1 MAQLLKHY
9 WVNRDNLSEYAV
21 SSEQYSRSMFGVVM
35 PNIDGLTVVH
45 RLEDENNIPFFLS
58 TCPDETVI
66 EETTGLQ
73 IVTQAE
79 WDFEIAEYDLR
90 QETKRYDVLRKYR
103 NQLLE
108 KSDWFVVKSVDTQ
121 VALTTAFVSW
131 RQDLRDL
138 PDSSSFPASLPT
150 CPENLNIDESFYAQY
165 NSELRSILMINDPLP
180 PAEPDPFTEV
190 PFQPDPGIPIPDGV
204 TE

>member
-21 SSEQYSRSMFGVVM
+21 SSEQYSRPMFGTVM

-66 EETTGLQ
+66 EEVTGLQ
-73 IVTQAE
+73 IITQAE
-79 WDFEIAEYDLR
+79 WDLEIAEYDLR

-121 VALTTAFVSW
+121 VALTTAFTSW

-150 CPENLNIDESFYAQY
+150 CPETLNIDASFYAQY
-165 NSELRSILMINDPLP
+165 NGELRSIPMINDPLP
-180 PAEPDPFTEV
+180 PPDPESISV
-190 PFQPDPGIPIPDGV
+190 APPDPGIPIPDGV

>member
-9 WVNRDNLSEYAV
+9 WVNRDNISEYAV
-21 SSEQYSRSMFGVVM
+21 SSVQYSRSMFGVVM
-35 PNIDGLTVVH
+35 PNIEGLNVVH
-45 RLEDENNIPFFLS
+45 RLEDENTIPFFLS

-73 IVTQAE
+73 IITQAE

-103 NQLLE
+103 NKLLE

-121 VALTTAFVSW
+121 VSLASSFTTW

-138 PDSSSFPASLPT
+138 PDSSSFPASLPD
-150 CPENLNIDESFYAQY
+150 CPESINVDLSFYSQY
-165 NSELRSILMINDPLP
+165 NSELRSIPMINDPLP
-180 PAEPDPFTEV
+180 PADPEPFTEV
-190 PFQPDPGIPIPDGV
+190 PLAPGIPIPDGV